1 MKITDFNKAIEILT
15 NYHSNTII
23 INYVKPNGFVSANA
37 VNPTIHIINAPCA
50 GAAKELHNNG
60 YSLFMVDGKLSIEK
74 F

>member
-1 MKITDFNKAIEILT
+1 MKTTDFNRAIEILT

-23 INYVKPNGFVSANA
+23 INYVKPSGFVSANA
-37 VNPTIHIINAPCA
+37 VNPTIHITNACA
-50 GAAKELHNNG
+50 GATKELHNNG